1 MLERFFIKPET
12 IDRIRASWIGE
23 PIERYVVWL
32 TENGYA
38 ARNIFRRVP
47 ILMHF
52 GEFARAR
59 GAEKC
64 DDLPEYVARFAE
76 SWAKERGKKCTSKR
90 ARMGVLNEAQNPIQ
104 QMLRLVVP
112 GYVGVGR
119 SRRVQ
124 DPFPDCA
131 SKFYAYL
138 REERGLRE
146 STVRLYLH
154 YLRGFEAFLGEISLY
169 HLGELSPPVLSAY
182 ILKSSRTLS
191 RSSMV
196 SLCCCLRV
204 FLRYL
209 HRQRLLERDLSR
221 VVDSPQKY
229 RLSNVPRS
237 ISWDEVRRMLE
248 AVDHRTSQGKRD
260 YAVLLLLVTY
270 GLRAHEIARMTLDD
284 IDWKECRIRIPER
297 KAGHWMTYPLSPI
310 VGEAILEYLRHGRPQ
325 SPARQVFFRVLA
337 PCRPLTSVAISIL
350 AAHYI
355 KKAGIQVARPGSHT
369 LRHTCVQR
377 LVEAN
382 FDLKLIGD
390 YVGHRSSSSTEI
402 YTKVAIET
410 LREVALGDG
419 ETVL

>member
-1 MLERFFIKPET
+1 MLERYYIKPET

-52 GEFARAR
+52 GEFARVR
-59 GAEKC
+59 GAERC
-64 DDLPEYVARFAE
+64 DDLPAYVARFAE

-90 ARMGVLNEAQNPIQ
+90 ARMGVLNEAKNPIQ

-112 GYVGVGR
+112 GYAGAGR

-146 STVRLYLH
+146 SSVRHYLH
-154 YLRGFEAFLGEISLY
+154 YLRGFETFLGEISLY

-196 SLCCCLRV
+196 GLCCCLRV

-221 VVDSPQKY
+221 VVESPQKY

-248 AVDHRTSQGKRD
+248 AVDRRTSLGKRD

-270 GLRAHEIARMTLDD
+270 GLRAHEVARMTLDD

-325 SPARQVFFRVLA
+325 SPARHVFFRVPA
-337 PCRPLTSVAISIL
+337 PCRPLTSVAISNL
-350 AAHYI
+350 ASQYI

-377 LVEAN
+377 LVDAN

-402 YTKVAIET
+402 YTKVAIEA

-419 ETVL
+419 ENVL